1 MMTEVN
7 PLNSGYAKT
16 KYFNDNALVVV
27 YALLLLPFM
36 GLAGVVRLLGST
48 SLVMYQSIAMVLLF
62 ALVLFKVRYVPR
74 DRFTWFYLLFLVLIL
89 FSTTR
94 QHGFSMGIAVN
105 SLAFFFVVLLIQQ
118 DGERILKALALIFAV
133 AIVFNLISLLRYGIS
148 DRVSYFVG
156 GKNSFSVFFTPA
168 VFAAMANSYIQ
179 RKKVTRLIML
189 CTALVTGM
197 VLVTGSATG
206 IITVLVMWVAIL
218 WMRKH
223 SPNVAVFLIG
233 ILVVQAMLVLL
244 IDALSNS
251 VLWIRILNAL
261 GKEETLTSRAMIWE
275 EAIEIVKDNWLIGTG
290 RGTEIRYKTSW
301 GSISTMNEAHSFI
314 LELFLQ
320 GGILGFVLY
329 MVMLWAAVSKL
340 DMKNM
345 LHRIVFMGFMLILV
359 NGLAEAV
366 NNKLFVA
373 IFLGLMNACSNGK
386 IKGKIE
392 S

>member
-1 MMTEVN
+1 
-7 PLNSGYAKT
+7 
-16 KYFNDNALVVV
+16 
-27 YALLLLPFM
+27 
-36 GLAGVVRLLGST
+36 
-48 SLVMYQSIAMVLLF
+48 
-62 ALVLFKVRYVPR
+62 
-74 DRFTWFYLLFLVLIL
+74 
-89 FSTTR
+89 
-94 QHGFSMGIAVN
+94 
-105 SLAFFFVVLLIQQ
+105 
-118 DGERILKALALIFAV
+118 
-133 AIVFNLISLLRYGIS
+133 
-148 DRVSYFVG
+148 
-156 GKNSFSVFFTPA
+156 
-168 VFAAMANSYIQ
+168 
-179 RKKVTRLIML
+179 ML